1 MKIEG
6 KIGLYKRTI
15 LKIIKVCENLLKE
28 DFKDVSVSINFVSDE
43 EIQRLNREFRN
54 IDKVTDVLSFP
65 NLNKTSNENLKKFRK
80 LADFD
85 TNLLFLGDIVISKKV
100 AKKQAREYEHS
111 LKREVCFLALH
122 GFLHLLGFDHI
133 KEEDEKMNPLRR
145 GGGDSYQ
152 APTNNKKQHFGYCHK
167 QRLSNHFH

>member
-6 KIGLYKRTI
+6 KIGIYKRTI

-28 DFKDVSVSINFVSDE
+28 DFKDVYVSINFVSDE

-65 NLNKTSNENLKKFRK
+65 NLNKTPNEKLKKFRK

-133 KEEDEKMNPLRR
+133 KEEDEKIMTKL
-145 GGGDSYQ
+145 Q
-152 APTNNKKQHFGYCHK
+152 NKI
-167 QRLSNHFH
+167 LSEVSL

>member
-65 NLNKTSNENLKKFRK
+65 NLNKMPNEKLKKFRK

-133 KEEDEKMNPLRR
+133 KEEDENIMTKLQ
-145 GGGDSYQ
+145 S
-152 APTNNKKQHFGYCHK
+152 KV
-167 QRLSNHFH
+167 LSEVSL

>member
-65 NLNKTSNENLKKFRK
+65 NLNKTPNEKLKKFRK

-133 KEEDEKMNPLRR
+133 KEEDEKIMIKL
-145 GGGDSYQ
+145 Q
-152 APTNNKKQHFGYCHK
+152 NKI
-167 QRLSNHFH
+167 LSEVSL

>member
-28 DFKDVSVSINFVSDE
+28 DFKDVYVSINFVSDE

-65 NLNKTSNENLKKFRK
+65 NLNKTSNEKLKKFRK

-85 TNLLFLGDIVISKKV
+85 TNLLFLGDIVISKNV

-133 KEEDEKMNPLRR
+133 KEEDEKIMTKL
-145 GGGDSYQ
+145 Q
-152 APTNNKKQHFGYCHK
+152 NKI
-167 QRLSNHFH
+167 LSEVSL

>member
-65 NLNKTSNENLKKFRK
+65 NLNKMPNEKLKKFRK

-85 TNLLFLGDIVISKKV
+85 TNLLFLGDIVISKNV
-100 AKKQAREYEHS
+100 AKRQAREYEHS

-133 KEEDEKMNPLRR
+133 KEEDEKIMTKLQ
-145 GGGDSYQ
+145 S
-152 APTNNKKQHFGYCHK
+152 KI
-167 QRLSNHFH
+167 LSEVSL

>member
-65 NLNKTSNENLKKFRK
+65 NLNKTPNEKLKKFRK

-85 TNLLFLGDIVISKKV
+85 TNLLFLGDIVISKNV
-100 AKKQAREYEHS
+100 AKKQAREYGHS

-133 KEEDEKMNPLRR
+133 KEEDEKIMTKL
-145 GGGDSYQ
+145 Q
-152 APTNNKKQHFGYCHK
+152 NKI
-167 QRLSNHFH
+167 LSEVSL

>member
-15 LKIIKVCENLLKE
+15 LKIFKICERVLKE
-28 DFKDVSVSINFVSDE
+28 DFKDVYVSINFVSDE
-43 EIQRLNREFRN
+43 EIQKLNREFRN

-65 NLNKTSNENLKKFRK
+65 NLNKSTNEKLKKFSK
-80 LADFD
+80 FADFD
-85 TNLLFLGDIVISKKV
+85 TNLLFLGDIVISKNV
-100 AKKQAREYEHS
+100 AKKQAREYGHS

-133 KEEDEKMNPLRR
+133 KEEDEKIMIKL
-145 GGGDSYQ
+145 Q
-152 APTNNKKQHFGYCHK
+152 NKI
-167 QRLSNHFH
+167 LNEANL

>member
-65 NLNKTSNENLKKFRK
+65 NLNKTSNEKLKKFRK

-85 TNLLFLGDIVISKKV
+85 TNLLFLGDIVISKNV
-100 AKKQAREYEHS
+100 AKKQAREYGHS

-133 KEEDEKMNPLRR
+133 KEEDEKIMTKLQ
-145 GGGDSYQ
+145 S
-152 APTNNKKQHFGYCHK
+152 KI
-167 QRLSNHFH
+167 LSEVSL

>member
-15 LKIIKVCENLLKE
+15 LKIFKICERVLKE
-28 DFKDVSVSINFVSDE
+28 DFKDVYVSINFVSDE
-43 EIQRLNREFRN
+43 EIQKLNREFRN

-65 NLNKTSNENLKKFRK
+65 NLNKSSNEKLKKFSK
-80 LADFD
+80 FADFD
-85 TNLLFLGDIVISKKV
+85 TNLLFLGDIVISKNV
-100 AKKQAREYEHS
+100 AKKQAREYGHS

-133 KEEDEKMNPLRR
+133 KEEEEKGMIKL
-145 GGGDSYQ
+145 Q
-152 APTNNKKQHFGYCHK
+152 NKI
-167 QRLSNHFH
+167 LNEANL

>member
-6 KIGLYKRTI
+6 KIGLYKMTI

-65 NLNKTSNENLKKFRK
+65 NLNKTPNEKLKKFRK

-133 KEEDEKMNPLRR
+133 KEEDEKIMTKLQ
-145 GGGDSYQ
+145 S
-152 APTNNKKQHFGYCHK
+152 KI
-167 QRLSNHFH
+167 LSEVSL

>member
-28 DFKDVSVSINFVSDE
+28 DFKDVYVSINFVSDE

-65 NLNKTSNENLKKFRK
+65 NLNKTPNEKLKKFRK

-85 TNLLFLGDIVISKKV
+85 TNLLFLGDIVISKNV

-133 KEEDEKMNPLRR
+133 KEEDEKIMTKL
-145 GGGDSYQ
+145 Q
-152 APTNNKKQHFGYCHK
+152 NKI
-167 QRLSNHFH
+167 LSEVSL

>member
-15 LKIIKVCENLLKE
+15 LKIFKICERVLKE
-28 DFKDVSVSINFVSDE
+28 DFKDVYVSINFVSDE
-43 EIQRLNREFRN
+43 EIQKLNREFRN

-65 NLNKTSNENLKKFRK
+65 NLNKSSNEKLKKFSK

-85 TNLLFLGDIVISKKV
+85 TNLLFLGDIVISKNV
-100 AKKQAREYEHS
+100 AKKQAREYGHS

-133 KEEDEKMNPLRR
+133 KEEEEKVMIKL
-145 GGGDSYQ
+145 Q
-152 APTNNKKQHFGYCHK
+152 NKI
-167 QRLSNHFH
+167 LNEANL

>member
-15 LKIIKVCENLLKE
+15 LKIFKICERVLKE
-28 DFKDVSVSINFVSDE
+28 DFKDVYVSINFVSDE
-43 EIQRLNREFRN
+43 EIQKLNREFRN

-65 NLNKTSNENLKKFRK
+65 NFNKLSNEKLKKFSK

-85 TNLLFLGDIVISKKV
+85 TNLLFLGDIVISKNV
-100 AKKQAREYEHS
+100 AKKQAREYGHS

-133 KEEDEKMNPLRR
+133 KEEEEKVMIKL
-145 GGGDSYQ
+145 Q
-152 APTNNKKQHFGYCHK
+152 NKI
-167 QRLSNHFH
+167 LNEANL

>member
-28 DFKDVSVSINFVSDE
+28 DFKDISVSINFVSDE

-65 NLNKTSNENLKKFRK
+65 NLNKTPNEKLKKFRK

-133 KEEDEKMNPLRR
+133 KEEDEKIMIKLQ
-145 GGGDSYQ
+145 S
-152 APTNNKKQHFGYCHK
+152 KI
-167 QRLSNHFH
+167 LSEVSL

>member
-15 LKIIKVCENLLKE
+15 LKIIKVCENVLKE
-28 DFKDVSVSINFVSDE
+28 DFKDVYVSINFVSDE

-65 NLNKTSNENLKKFRK
+65 NLNKTPNEKLKKFRK

-133 KEEDEKMNPLRR
+133 KEEDENIMTKLQ
-145 GGGDSYQ
+145 S
-152 APTNNKKQHFGYCHK
+152 KV
-167 QRLSNHFH
+167 LSEVSL

>member
-15 LKIIKVCENLLKE
+15 LKIIKVCENILKE
-28 DFKDVSVSINFVSDE
+28 DFKDVYVSINFVSDE

-65 NLNKTSNENLKKFRK
+65 NLNKTPNEKLKKFRK

-133 KEEDEKMNPLRR
+133 KEEDEKIMTKL
-145 GGGDSYQ
+145 Q
-152 APTNNKKQHFGYCHK
+152 NKI
-167 QRLSNHFH
+167 LSEVSL

>member
-28 DFKDVSVSINFVSDE
+28 DFKDVYVSINFVSDE
-43 EIQRLNREFRN
+43 EMQRLNREFRN

-65 NLNKTSNENLKKFRK
+65 NLNKMPNEKLKKFRK

-85 TNLLFLGDIVISKKV
+85 TNLLFLGDIVISKNV

-133 KEEDEKMNPLRR
+133 KEEDEKIMTKLQ
-145 GGGDSYQ
+145 S
-152 APTNNKKQHFGYCHK
+152 KI
-167 QRLSNHFH
+167 LSEVSL

>member
-15 LKIIKVCENLLKE
+15 LKIFKICERVLKE
-28 DFKDVSVSINFVSDE
+28 DFKDVYVSINFVSDE

-65 NLNKTSNENLKKFRK
+65 DLNKTPNEKLKKFRK

-85 TNLLFLGDIVISKKV
+85 TNLLFLGDIVISKNV

-133 KEEDEKMNPLRR
+133 KEEDEKIMTKL
-145 GGGDSYQ
+145 Q
-152 APTNNKKQHFGYCHK
+152 NKI
-167 QRLSNHFH
+167 LSEVSL

>member
-15 LKIIKVCENLLKE
+15 LKIFKICERVLKE
-28 DFKDVSVSINFVSDE
+28 DFKDVYVSINFVRDD
-43 EIQRLNREFRN
+43 EIQKLNREFRN

-65 NLNKTSNENLKKFRK
+65 NLNKTSNEKLKKFRK

-85 TNLLFLGDIVISKKV
+85 TNLLFLGDIVISKNV

-133 KEEDEKMNPLRR
+133 KEEDEKIMTKL
-145 GGGDSYQ
+145 Q
-152 APTNNKKQHFGYCHK
+152 NKI
-167 QRLSNHFH
+167 LSEVSL

>member
-28 DFKDVSVSINFVSDE
+28 DFKDVYVSINFVSDE

-65 NLNKTSNENLKKFRK
+65 DLNKTPNEKLKKFRK

-85 TNLLFLGDIVISKKV
+85 TNLLFLVYIVISKNV
-100 AKKQAREYEHS
+100 AKKQAREYGHS

-133 KEEDEKMNPLRR
+133 KEEDEKIMTKLQ
-145 GGGDSYQ
+145 S
-152 APTNNKKQHFGYCHK
+152 KI
-167 QRLSNHFH
+167 LSEVSL

>member
-65 NLNKTSNENLKKFRK
+65 NLNKTPNEKLKKFRK

-85 TNLLFLGDIVISKKV
+85 TNLLFLCDIVISKNV
-100 AKKQAREYEHS
+100 AKKQAREYGHS

-133 KEEDEKMNPLRR
+133 KEEDEKIMTKL
-145 GGGDSYQ
+145 Q
-152 APTNNKKQHFGYCHK
+152 NKI
-167 QRLSNHFH
+167 LSEVSL